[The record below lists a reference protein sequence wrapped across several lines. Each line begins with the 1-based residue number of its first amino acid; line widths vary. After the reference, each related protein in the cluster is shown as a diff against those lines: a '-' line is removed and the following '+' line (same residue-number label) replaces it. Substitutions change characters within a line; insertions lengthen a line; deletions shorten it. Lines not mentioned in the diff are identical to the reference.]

1 MYVLIIDGDSIDKQ
15 ALTLGTLSLKT
26 YVCHVHGIF
35 SPSTRL
41 MSKLTD
47 GQTMIDIIEHFVND
61 FARVI
66 YK

>member
-35 SPSTRL
+35 SSSTRL

-61 FARVI
+61 FVRVI